1 LVESFQGEIVL
12 TQALPKIL
20 LTMGEPA
27 GIGPELLV
35 KIAQNNYAAEISVL
49 ADPKLLQQ
57 VATDLSLQLN
67 LQSINWNATAKRH
80 IPGHLLIEPISLPS
94 AVVAGQLDV
103 ANSPAVLKL
112 LSRSGE
118 LALSKQIDAVV
129 TAPVHKAILN
139 QIDANFL
146 GHTEFFA
153 EQAKVDQVVMMLA
166 TDNLRIA
173 LATTHIPL
181 AKVSKTINSD
191 LVKKVVKTI
200 DQSFSNLN
208 IHQVKMAV
216 CGINPHAGEDGLLG
230 TEEQDFL
237 NSCVKQLA
245 AQGIQIEGPFPADSL
260 FTKTNREKFDIFL
273 AMYHDQGLPVVKA
286 IGFGQCANV
295 TLGLPYIRTSVD
307 HGTAIDIAASRS
319 ASASSLDY
327 AIRYAI
333 QLAKGEI
340 PQ

>member
-1 LVESFQGEIVL
+1 MTGP
-12 TQALPKIL
+12 LPKIL

-27 GIGPELLV
+27 GIGPELLA
-35 KIAQNNYAAEISVL
+35 KIAQNNYDAEISVL
-49 ADPKLLQQ
+49 ASPALLQA
-57 VATDLSLQLN
+57 VAKELSLDLSLTPVD
-67 LQSINWNATAKRH
+67 WNAA
-80 IPGHLLIEPISLPS
+80 PEGHVAGRLLIESVELS
-94 AVVAGQLDV
+94 APVLVGQLNA
-103 ANSPAVLKL
+103 ANSPSVLSML
-112 LSRSGE
+112 YRAGE
-118 LALSKQIDAVV
+118 LALTKQVDAIV

-139 QIDANFL
+139 QINPNFL

-153 EQAKVDQVVMMLA
+153 EQANTDQVVMMLA

-181 AKVSKTINSD
+181 SKVSETINSD
-191 LVKKVVKTI
+191 LIEKVVQII
-200 DQSFSNLN
+200 DSSLANLN
-208 IHQVKMAV
+208 IHQVKIAV
-216 CGINPHAGEDGLLG
+216 CGINPHAGEEGLLG
-230 TEEQDFL
+230 TEEKDFL
-237 NSCVKQLA
+237 NATIKQLA
-245 AQGIQIEGPFPADSL
+245 NQGIQIEGPFPADSL
-260 FTKTNREKFDIFL
+260 FTRQNRERFDIFL

-286 IGFGQCANV
+286 IGFGQCANI

-307 HGTAIDIAASRS
+307 HGTAIDIAPNRC